1 MAAGAAGAITRA
13 DSDQQTGRHE
23 RCEPRID
30 LQSRPCAER
39 HEDERRD
46 DQPDD
51 ERDAPGDIA
60 TNRFQQSASTPLMP
74 AMRPFSNT
82 NIAVAMPISSPP
94 ATADPGVKAFQ
105 STDIG

>member
-1 MAAGAAGAITRA
+1 MKTSGATISPTMNATRQA
-13 DSDQQTGRHE
+13 TSPRTGF
-23 RCEPRID
+23 
-30 LQSRPCAER
+30 SK
-39 HEDERRD
+39 
-46 DQPDD
+46 
-51 ERDAPGDIA
+51 AP
-60 TNRFQQSASTPLMP
+60 STPLMP